1 VRLKRACDASKARYG
16 LSIHVWKD
24 LQMAKAKKRVF
35 RVLRAGLGLRKTLEI
50 RSLKF
55 RQKKLKKRL
64 FKVLKSYTSTIL
76 SRNRLVLGQMRSKL
90 GMKLKFQLFIILMMN
105 VTASK
110 TRKFQLQKK
119 TQEFTS
125 KKQLLT
131 KIKVL
136 YS

>member
-1 VRLKRACDASKARYG
+1 MRLKRACDASKAQYG
-16 LSIHVWKD
+16 LSIHFWKD
-24 LQMAKAKKRVF
+24 LQMAKAKKRIF
-35 RVLRAGLGLRKTLEI
+35 RVLKAGLGLRKTLEI

-55 RQKKLKKRL
+55 RQIKLKRKL
-64 FKVLKSYTSTIL
+64 FKVLKSYTSTII

-119 TQEFTS
+119 TQEFTR
-125 KKQLLT
+125 KKQFLT

>member
-1 VRLKRACDASKARYG
+1 VQLKRACDASKARYG

-24 LQMAKAKKRVF
+24 LQMVKAKKRVF

-55 RQKKLKKRL
+55 RQKKLKKKL

-119 TQEFTS
+119 LQEFTR

-136 YS
+136 CS

>member
-1 VRLKRACDASKARYG
+1 VQLKRACDASKARYG

-24 LQMAKAKKRVF
+24 LQMVKAKKRVF

-55 RQKKLKKRL
+55 RQKKLKKKL

-119 TQEFTS
+119 TQEFTR

-136 YS
+136 CS